1 MGGLGLNKVDQ
12 DWAKRSIQD
21 SHSQL
26 SDKTFGELAIQGYW
40 YDPSLLFSSLFLLS

>member
-1 MGGLGLNKVDQ
+1 MGGVSLTKVNQ

-26 SDKTFGELAIQGYW
+26 SDKIFGELAIQGYW
-40 YDPSLLFSSLFLLS
+40 Y